1 MFNNVWK
8 YATPGIPDELFTT
21 VENVPLTK
29 QDVRVIS
36 LSKLKLMPEM
46 TIWDIGGGTGSMS
59 IEMAII
65 AVDSKIFA
73 IEQNLSAVDV
83 MRQNIEK
90 FQVNNVS
97 VIEGIA
103 PTALEGLPTPQRV
116 FIGGGGASLQSIL
129 VDVHNNIASYG
140 IVVVNAVTIETLAD
154 TLKFFELNDYKNI
167 ECIGVS
173 ISKAKTLGSRHIFAP
188 NNTVYVISAEKGD

>member
-1 MFNNVWK
+1 VWK

-21 VENVPLTK
+21 VDSVPLTK

-46 TIWDIGGGTGSMS
+46 TLWDIGGGTGSMS

-83 MRQNIEK
+83 MKQNIEK

-103 PTALEGLPTPQRV
+103 PTSLVGLPTPQRV
-116 FIGGGGASLQSIL
+116 FIGGGGAALQSIL
-129 VDVHNNIASYG
+129 VAVHNEIASYG
-140 IVVVNAVTIETLAD
+140 IVVVNAVTIETLSDA
-154 TLKFFELNDYKNI
+154 LKFFELNDYKNI

-173 ISKAKTLGSRHIFAP
+173 ISKAKTLGSRHIFSP

>member
-1 MFNNVWK
+1 MWK

-21 VENVPLTK
+21 VDSVPLTK

-46 TIWDIGGGTGSMS
+46 TLWDIGGGTGSMS

-83 MRQNIEK
+83 MKQNIEK

-103 PTALEGLPTPQRV
+103 PTSLVGLPTPQRV
-116 FIGGGGASLQSIL
+116 FIGGGGAALQSIL
-129 VDVHNNIASYG
+129 VAVHNEIASYG
-140 IVVVNAVTIETLAD
+140 IVVVNAVTIETLSDA
-154 TLKFFELNDYKNI
+154 LKFFELNDYKNI

-173 ISKAKTLGSRHIFAP
+173 ISKAKTLGSRHIFSP

>member
-21 VENVPLTK
+21 VDGVPLTK

-46 TIWDIGGGTGSMS
+46 TIWDVGGGTGSMS

-73 IEQNLSAVDV
+73 VEQNLSAIDV
-83 MRQNIEK
+83 MKQNIEK

-103 PTALEGLPTPQRV
+103 PTALDGLPTPQRV

-129 VDVHNNIASYG
+129 VAVHNNIASYG

-154 TLKFFELNDYKNI
+154 ALRFFEFNDYKNI

>member
-1 MFNNVWK
+1 MWK

-21 VENVPLTK
+21 VDSVPLTK

-46 TIWDIGGGTGSMS
+46 TLWDIGGGTGSMS

-83 MRQNIEK
+83 MKQNIEK

-103 PTALEGLPTPQRV
+103 PTSLVGLPTPQRV
-116 FIGGGGASLQSIL
+116 FIGGGGAALQSIL
-129 VDVHNNIASYG
+129 VAVHNKIASYG
-140 IVVVNAVTIETLAD
+140 IVVVNAVTIETLSDA
-154 TLKFFELNDYKNI
+154 LKFFELNDYKNI

-173 ISKAKTLGSRHIFAP
+173 ISKAKTLGSRHIFSP